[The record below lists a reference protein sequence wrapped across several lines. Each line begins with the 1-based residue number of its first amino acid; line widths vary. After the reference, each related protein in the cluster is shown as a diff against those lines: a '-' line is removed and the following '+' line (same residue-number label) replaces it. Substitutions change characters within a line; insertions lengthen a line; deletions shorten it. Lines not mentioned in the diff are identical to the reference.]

1 MNYKNMRKEIYES
14 IREALLRINA
24 PYAIA
29 YIDVWNQNTLFPEGE
44 VPFPLPA
51 GFVEFVPTDWTH
63 LDMGCYKANQ
73 QIRLHIVTEW
83 AGPDAYPQVF
93 DLINEVAWAL
103 HNLCGK
109 SFKALQRVASETTH
123 QFDQLLDM
131 IETYQCVGVD
141 EFVKN
146 RTKELGGRP

>member
-1 MNYKNMRKEIYES
+1 M
-14 IREALLRINA
+14 
-24 PYAIA
+24 
-29 YIDVWNQNTLFPEGE
+29 
-44 VPFPLPA
+44 
-51 GFVEFVPTDWTH
+51 
-63 LDMGCYKANQ
+63 
-73 QIRLHIVTEW
+73 TEW
-83 AGPDAYPQVF
+83 AGPEAYPLVF

-131 IETYQCVGVD
+131 VETYQCVGVD
-141 EFVKN
+141 EFVKE